1 MRHAIFTVA
10 IGMAAQGC
18 AGRVAYDPPAPVQA
32 TTTVEVPLARSAV
45 WDAMIAHLGK
55 SWFVINV
62 LDRSSG
68 LINLTYRGNPDT
80 HLECGRITSH
90 VKNLAGTRNYDFP
103 AASARQNY
111 EVLEAGRLL
120 KVDRSMA
127 LEGRVN
133 LVLEAPAARRTRAT
147 VSAQYAVTR
156 TVSVETVGGGAP
168 PPPRSHT
175 ITFMSGE
182 VGTFPAEGNAPTVA
196 CRSSGALENE
206 LLEMV
211 RVKAPK

>member
-1 MRHAIFTVA
+1 MRCVIVPLAL
-10 IGMAAQGC
+10 GLAAQGC
-18 AGRVAYDPPAPVQA
+18 AGRVGYDPPTPVQVPSV
-32 TTTVEVPLARSAV
+32 VEIPLARNAV
-45 WDAMIAHLGK
+45 WDAMIAQLGK

-68 LINLTYRGNPDT
+68 LLNLTYRGNPDA

-103 AASARQNY
+103 AASARQQY

-120 KVDRSMA
+120 KVDRTVS

-156 TVSVETVGGGAP
+156 TVHVETVGGAAP
-168 PPPRSHT
+168 APPRSHT
-175 ITFMSGE
+175 ITFMTGE
-182 VGTFPAEGNAPTVA
+182 VGTFPSEGNAPTVV
-196 CRSSGALENE
+196 CRSSGALERE
-206 LLEMV
+206 LLDMV
-211 RVKAPK
+211 QPRPK

>member
-1 MRHAIFTVA
+1 MRRFITTLAFGI
-10 IGMAAQGC
+10 AAQGC
-18 AGRVAYDPPAPVQA
+18 AGRVAYDPPTPVQA
-32 TTTVEVPLARSAV
+32 PSVVEVPRARTAV
-45 WDAMIAHLGK
+45 WDTMIARLGK

-62 LDRSSG
+62 VDRSSG
-68 LINLTYRGNPDT
+68 LINLTYRGDPDV

-103 AASARQNY
+103 AASARQQY

-120 KVDRSMA
+120 KVDRSMS
-127 LEGRVN
+127 LEGRVT

-156 TVSVETVGGGAP
+156 TVHVATVGGAAP

-175 ITFMSGE
+175 ITFMTGE

-196 CRSSGALENE
+196 CRSSGALERAV
-206 LLEMV
+206 LEMV
-211 RVKAPK
+211 QPEAPI